1 MLRRLLFRFWR
12 EGIWIRLVIVAV
24 LVLIME
30 ISPVPLTLV
39 DAVRWAETSQAT
51 GDFASAAE
59 AYSIA
64 YAYQP
69 WVTDHLAQ
77 AAESELRA
85 GHYNTAELYLN
96 QLAEIRLLRPHEIL
110 WLGSIYAGQ
119 GRIDEAIAT
128 WEAGRAQGAIDPD
141 SLNRLAEIYMS
152 RREWAKAA
160 QVLQLLT
167 QVAPTDARLFYRLG
181 LIQALDQPDWAAAA
195 LSRAISLDERLN
207 ERLLPLRATLINREG
222 EPPDLLYA
230 RLGVIYLTLG
240 EYPLSEEALSR
251 ALALNPAYGEA
262 LAYLAYVRI
271 RQGKPG
277 LGAAQ
282 QAIALNP
289 DSPIVLYL
297 AGLAWMEHE
306 RSVQAR
312 ALFEKAHELDPRNP
326 AFAAEIGS
334 TYRAESAYEW
344 AELWMNEAAYL
355 AGDDVRFQILLV
367 QFYVDE
373 EYLVAEKG
381 LPLARTLAEQHPDN
395 AQAREALGWAYFL
408 TGQIDLARDE
418 LTMALALQPDL
429 ARAHFHYAVLLE
441 TEGRLADAITHY
453 NRASLLEPDGS
464 FGALARRAL
473 KRLGVGG

>member
-96 QLAEIRLLRPHEIL
+96 QLAEI
-110 WLGSIYAGQ
+110 
-119 GRIDEAIAT
+119 
-128 WEAGRAQGAIDPD
+128 
-141 SLNRLAEIYMS
+141 YMS

-230 RLGVIYLTLG
+230 RLGLIYLTLG